1 MPVFRHQSMLECLIY
16 VLGGPLTV
24 VQYSGVLLWLLRSAD
39 AEASGASWWRNWKM
53 WSATGAMM
61 RLGEMQTTWALLE
74 VNLPPTQFGA
84 VNMGAHQKPGHA
96 DGSSD
101 SIYLHMYILY

>member
-1 MPVFRHQSMLECLIY
+1 
-16 VLGGPLTV
+16 
-24 VQYSGVLLWLLRSAD
+24 
-39 AEASGASWWRNWKM
+39 M

-61 RLGEMQTTWALLE
+61 RLGEMQTTWSLLE

-84 VNMGAHQKPGHA
+84 VNMGAHQKQGHA

-101 SIYLHMYILY
+101 SIYLYMYLLY